1 MSLGCSVMRNYSRL
15 KIVIGE
21 FLTCFDYYDEFH
33 VNLLFDR
40 SIYRPMSTHTGYD
53 ILHSPLVPYIYL
65 LRV

>member
-1 MSLGCSVMRNYSRL
+1 MRNYSRL

-40 SIYRPMSTHTGYD
+40 SIYRPMSTHMGNMHYTKVSSGTGG
-53 ILHSPLVPYIYL
+53 V
-65 LRV
+65 